1 VQGRLNNGRSNR
13 QPVATTY
20 ATTTTTTTTAPAQTT
35 TTATAVDLG
44 REKILRHQNAN
55 ELDAFTTI
63 AELMAL
69 GGKGEVPQGRTY
81 SRLLSVTTV

>member
-1 VQGRLNNGRSNR
+1 MQGRLNNGRSNR

-20 ATTTTTTTTAPAQTT
+20 ATTTTTTAPAQTT